1 MSAGKHRLSNLV
13 LLIDYNKLQSYGPTS
28 VVMDL
33 EPLADKLTSFGMA
46 VREVDGH
53 DVGALRTV
61 LGALP
66 ADPARPTA
74 VICHTVKGRGVP
86 FAEGNP
92 EWHHKS
98 NLSDQELAMIREHLV

>member
-1 MSAGKHRLSNLV
+1 
-13 LLIDYNKLQSYGPTS
+13 
-28 VVMDL
+28 
-33 EPLADKLTSFGMA
+33 MA

-53 DVGALRTV
+53 NVDAVRSV

-66 ADPARPTA
+66 VDPARPSA
-74 VICHTVKGRGVP
+74 VVCHTVKGRGIP

-98 NLSDQELAMIREHLV
+98 NISDEELAMIREHLV